1 MSVPQLKRGVFW
13 FSRERSIK
21 LRIIT
26 IDEQKVEDLPLPL
39 LRLRTLTP
47 FLPPHYSFYFPA
59 FSSDTLP
66 ISCLRALPFLRLIAA
81 FVRIAA
87 NLHQLRDPATVA
99 QGSGK
104 FSFSARGFCF
114 VGELQ
119 FLRYWLNR
127 RLLSWVSLLA
137 SMSLRVDD
145 PRSRGRSKSPS
156 GRTRDRSTSRDP
168 RLPSPGPEPSRK
180 SAYLSADPAGEKVR
194 TRSRSRGASPLRS
207 YRKPSRYDS
216 DSEHDA
222 RDYARRRPER
232 DYYYHSDSDDSRGAP
247 KRSSQR
253 YSRPPPERR
262 SGQISRHSDE
272 DDIYSSDDDLAYGDA
287 GGLER
292 GYYGHKSSSSISG
305 PPPLMT
311 GALNNPSAGPRSNAE
326 AVSGYSRYG
335 AGQPAYSGPPHTQ
348 PTWAPVP
355 DCEKPGFVPPASQ
368 GGDSMPGAFPA
379 AMSGPPPTA
388 QYMSPDSAHSPYA
401 PWNAPTVTSGAPYAT
416 PVTTASH
423 QRNPPGD
430 PNLYANPP
438 AFQYAQIDPNVRYST
453 KPTTGSTYS
462 SRTEP
467 LPSGVK
473 YSATPQYSTGSTSGA
488 DTGPQYIEVAPSSRT
503 SGRPSSLSVST
514 GNSLGVG
521 GGHDTSHPPASPLL
535 EAYKGTYQSISPMPS
550 PILIAPRDDDVS
562 DLEPLDNSTDS
573 ERRRRRKSKKSKDEG
588 GLKEPKS
595 SKRGSSRVR
604 HERHDSKD
612 ARGSDNMLVISPSS
626 SRRKVSFYDAT
637 DDALA
642 LRDALAHTR
651 NIETKTLI
659 HVLPHLTNHEMLDLR
674 KEYKNHV
681 KIHGKGV
688 NLAKHIR
695 LKLGNS
701 AFGKVCY
708 ATALGRWESEAFW
721 ANCYYQSGS
730 SRRELLIESLFG
742 RSNGEMREIKET
754 FRDSR
759 YADSLEKCMKAELKA
774 DKFRTAVLLALEE
787 SRQSERDSVDT
798 DLVTR
803 DIQALH
809 SALVSRNGGE
819 TAMIYII
826 VRRSDSHLRE
836 VLRTYEKIY
845 QRNFARDMIQK
856 SQNLVVRVS
865 SQTCSPFLLLYA
877 NKFTWIGRNPCT
889 YPQRGHQ
896 PTHARRTTSPPSS
909 P

>member
-1 MSVPQLKRGVFW
+1 MPQLKRGVFW

-311 GALNNPSAGPRSNAE
+311 GALNNPSAGPRSSAE

-401 PWNAPTVTSGAPYAT
+401 PWNAPTVTSGAPYAA

-535 EAYKGTYQSISPMPS
+535 EA
-550 PILIAPRDDDVS
+550 
-562 DLEPLDNSTDS
+562 
-573 ERRRRRKSKKSKDEG
+573 
-588 GLKEPKS
+588 
-595 SKRGSSRVR
+595 
-604 HERHDSKD
+604 
-612 ARGSDNMLVISPSS
+612 
-626 SRRKVSFYDAT
+626 
-637 DDALA
+637 
-642 LRDALAHTR
+642 
-651 NIETKTLI
+651 
-659 HVLPHLTNHEMLDLR
+659 
-674 KEYKNHV
+674 
-681 KIHGKGV
+681 
-688 NLAKHIR
+688 
-695 LKLGNS
+695 
-701 AFGKVCY
+701 
-708 ATALGRWESEAFW
+708 
-721 ANCYYQSGS
+721 
-730 SRRELLIESLFG
+730 
-742 RSNGEMREIKET
+742 
-754 FRDSR
+754 
-759 YADSLEKCMKAELKA
+759 
-774 DKFRTAVLLALEE
+774 
-787 SRQSERDSVDT
+787 
-798 DLVTR
+798 
-803 DIQALH
+803 
-809 SALVSRNGGE
+809 
-819 TAMIYII
+819 
-826 VRRSDSHLRE
+826 
-836 VLRTYEKIY
+836 
-845 QRNFARDMIQK
+845 
-856 SQNLVVRVS
+856 
-865 SQTCSPFLLLYA
+865 
-877 NKFTWIGRNPCT
+877 
-889 YPQRGHQ
+889 
-896 PTHARRTTSPPSS
+896 
-909 P
+909 